1 MADTKTVEWQ
11 LLRLKTAFKVTAD
24 KDLAKSLDVSS
35 QSVASAKKRG
45 KISADWFIKAAEKVN
60 ASLDWLVYG
69 TGNPYRS

>member
-1 MADTKTVEWQ
+1 MAETQSVEWQ
-11 LLRLKTAFKVTAD
+11 LLRLKTAFKVTHD

-35 QSVASAKKRG
+35 QSIAAAKKKG
-45 KISADWFIKAAEKVN
+45 KISAEWFIKTAEKVN

>member
-1 MADTKTVEWQ
+1 MAETKTVEWQ

-35 QSVASAKKRG
+35 QSVASAKKKG
-45 KISADWFIKAAEKVN
+45 KINPDWFIKAAEKVN

-69 TGNPYRS
+69 VGNPYRS